1 MPISTTTN
9 KVIHQSVAILMDVLL
24 LSINMVFWLKT
35 QLLQFIAIAMHQ
47 VRILCIQEDYSILN
61 VFFLEPKWCGR
72 IFEHDD
78 DDRERSGW
86 ATIYDGA
93 SLGQTHNLNDY
104 GPIYVGND
112 RLSSIQAY
120 GGNELLEI
128 AWRSWSFMVHWKWEI
143 CWQFFKDVKLKS
155 GRIPN
160 HVAIISP
167 ALDTVTVTGAITT
180 VWVLLVTTKHPQSN
194 AHAQLN
200 SSPLNMTFQEK
211 IGLLTWTRTQRLS
224 WTKWLWPILA
234 IQLI

>member
-1 MPISTTTN
+1 MTTENAVVGQQSMTAPAWDRPTIWMIM
-9 KVIHQSVAILMDVLL
+9 VQSMLATIDFHQSRHMEVT
-24 LSINMVFWLKT
+24 SCLK
-35 QLLQFIAIAMHQ
+35 
-47 VRILCIQEDYSILN
+47 
-61 VFFLEPKWCGR
+61 
-72 IFEHDD
+72 
-78 DDRERSGW
+78 
-86 ATIYDGA
+86 
-93 SLGQTHNLNDY
+93 
-104 GPIYVGND
+104 
-112 RLSSIQAY
+112 
-120 GGNELLEI
+120 LLEDHG
-128 AWRSWSFMVHWKWEI
+128 RSWSIESGKSVDS
-143 CWQFFKDVKLKS
+143 FFKDVKLKS

-160 HVAIISP
+160 HVAINSP